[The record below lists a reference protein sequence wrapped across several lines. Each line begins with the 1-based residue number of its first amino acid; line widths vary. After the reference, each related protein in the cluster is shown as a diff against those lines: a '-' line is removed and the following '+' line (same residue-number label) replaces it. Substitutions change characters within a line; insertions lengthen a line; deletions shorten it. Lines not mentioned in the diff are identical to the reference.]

1 MPSIG
6 VSTTEAADRVR
17 DAGGKP
23 LEFDLPE
30 ARPDG
35 GVALVREWVTDTVEI
50 LLGAEKPDALLID
63 ADDPAEL
70 FGLFLAALR
79 LDLPTVVTR
88 RDNVYSA
95 ALTALGA
102 APLNGDAAGTAV
114 EVATSREPSL
124 GELIGNFS
132 VANALR
138 TGLSMGGGPELIVHL
153 SAIAREG
160 DVSGFSQ
167 MLRVLT
173 PETAEVALPDSTWFQ
188 EQGIGRLLSYL
199 DDELHDV
206 PTVTGWL
213 KDSLPPAPPDPEES
227 FRLVFVEGKASRSEA
242 LCRAPVGTEV
252 VAGECRIF
260 LSDEEASRAVREGEI
275 EPGNLVVV
283 GGCGP
288 RGGPGLLKLEALGQA
303 LEEMH
308 LTESVAVLTDG
319 LPPDVAS
326 GSWISLMVPE
336 AEASGMIGRLRD
348 GDELRMDLREGR
360 IKAGIKPAEMRIREP
375 YDATDTQDTGYAGRY
390 ARSARRAFDGAGFG

>member
-1 MPSIG
+1 VPSIG
-6 VSTTEAADRVR
+6 VSTKEAADRVR

-30 ARPDG
+30 ARPAA
-35 GVALVREWVTDTVEI
+35 GVALVREWVADTTEV

-63 ADDPAEL
+63 ADSPAEL
-70 FGLFLAALR
+70 IGLFLAALR

-88 RDNVYSA
+88 RDNAYTA

-102 APLNGDAAGTAV
+102 VPLNGDAAGTAV
-114 EVATSREPSL
+114 EIATNREPSL
-124 GELIGNFS
+124 GELVGNFAL
-132 VANALR
+132 ANALR
-138 TGLSMGGGPELIVHL
+138 VGISTGGGPEMIVHL

-188 EQGIGRLLSYL
+188 EQGVGRLLSYL
-199 DDELHDV
+199 DDDLHDV

-213 KDSLPPAPPDPEES
+213 KDSLPPAPPDPEER
-227 FRLVFVEGKASRSEA
+227 FRMVFVEGKASRSEA
-242 LCRAPVGTEV
+242 LCRVSVGTEEI
-252 VAGECRIF
+252 AGECRIF
-260 LSDEEASRAVREGEI
+260 LSDEEAARVVREGEI

-288 RGGPGLLKLEALGQA
+288 RGGPGLSKLETLGQA
-303 LEEMH
+303 LEETG
-308 LTESVAVLTDG
+308 LAESVPVLTDG
-319 LPPDVAS
+319 LPPDEAS

-336 AEASGMIGRLRD
+336 AEANGMIGRLRD
-348 GDELRMDLREGR
+348 GDELRMDLQEGR
-360 IKAGIKPAEMRIREP
+360 IRAGMKPSEMRTREP
-375 YDATDTQDTGYAGRY
+375 YEATDSQDTGYAGRY

>member
-6 VSTTEAADRVR
+6 VSTKEAADRVR

-30 ARPDG
+30 ARPAA
-35 GVALVREWVTDTVEI
+35 GVALVREWVADTTEI

-63 ADDPAEL
+63 ADRPAEL
-70 FGLFLAALR
+70 IGLFLAALR
-79 LDLPTVVTR
+79 LDLPTVVAR
-88 RDNVYSA
+88 RDNAYTA
-95 ALTALGA
+95 ALTALGVV
-102 APLNGDAAGTAV
+102 PLNGDAAGTAV
-114 EVATSREPSL
+114 EIATNREPSL
-124 GELIGNFS
+124 GELVGNFAL
-132 VANALR
+132 ANALR
-138 TGLSMGGGPELIVHL
+138 VGISTGGGPELIVHL

-173 PETAEVALPDSTWFQ
+173 PETAEVAPPDSTWFQ

-199 DDELHDV
+199 DDDLHDV

-213 KDSLPPAPPDPEES
+213 KDSLPSAPPDPEER
-227 FRLVFVEGKASRSEA
+227 FRMVFVEGKASRSEA
-242 LCRAPVGTEV
+242 ICRAPVGTEE

-260 LSDEEASRAVREGEI
+260 LSDDEAAQAVREGEI

-288 RGGPGLLKLEALGQA
+288 RGGPGLSKLETLGQA
-303 LEEMH
+303 LEETG
-308 LTESVAVLTDG
+308 LAESVPVLTDG
-319 LPPDVAS
+319 LPPDTAS

-336 AEASGMIGRLRD
+336 AEANGMIGRLRD
-348 GDELRMDLREGR
+348 GDELRMDLQEGR
-360 IKAGIKPAEMRIREP
+360 IRAGMKPSEMRTREP
-375 YDATDTQDTGYAGRY
+375 YEATDNQDTGYAGRY